1 MDNNELR
8 LYAALSRVPFL
19 NSYLGK
25 IFTLAFLGTHVPLLA
40 LIAHLVRDPRVQLRG
55 MLRVVVVVVIA
66 TLSGTA
72 VTLWA
77 LWALLAPVSQVCK
90 ALRRY
95 LDGGEIP
102 GLPTGYPDQMG
113 RLMADV
119 QYTIERLDATLRSLG
134 ELATK
139 DHLTSALNRR
149 GGEERLAQDVA
160 RARRGEGAPTL
171 AVVDLDRFKSIN
183 DRHGHHA
190 GDACLK
196 HFVGVL
202 ARNVREGDWIARW
215 GGDEFVV
222 GMWQREE
229 EEPSGGRALERVAE
243 DLRENPALL
252 PNSEE
257 VRLSFS
263 GGICQWRAGDGA
275 GELLSKVDEALYRA
289 KGAGKNTIV
298 HVD

>member
-40 LIAHLVRDPRVQLRG
+40 LIAHLIRDPRLQHREK
-55 MLRVVVVVVIA
+55 LRVVVILGFA
-66 TLSGTA
+66 TLFGTA
-72 VTLWA
+72 ATLWA
-77 LWALLAPVSQVCK
+77 LWALLAPVALVCK
-90 ALRRY
+90 TLRRY
-95 LDGGEIP
+95 LDEGEIP
-102 GLPTGYPDQMG
+102 DLPTGYPDRAG

-119 QYTIERLDATLRSLG
+119 QYAVERLDTTLRSLG

-139 DHLTSALNRR
+139 DQLTNTLNRR

-160 RARRGEGAPTL
+160 RAQRGGGSLML
-171 AVVDLDRFKSIN
+171 AMVDLDQFKTIN

-190 GDACLK
+190 GDVCLK
-196 HFVGVL
+196 HFTGVL

-222 GMWQREE
+222 GMWYRDK
-229 EEPSGGRALERVAE
+229 EPSIERVLERVAE
-243 DLRENPALL
+243 DLHENPALL
-252 PNSEE
+252 PNGEE

-263 GGICQWRAGDGA
+263 GGVCQWRAGDGA
-275 GELLSKVDEALYRA
+275 GELLPKVDKALYRA